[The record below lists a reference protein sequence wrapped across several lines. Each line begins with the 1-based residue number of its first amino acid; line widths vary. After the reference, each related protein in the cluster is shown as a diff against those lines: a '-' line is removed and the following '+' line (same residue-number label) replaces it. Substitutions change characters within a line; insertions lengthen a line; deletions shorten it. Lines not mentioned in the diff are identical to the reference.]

1 MLQARRSTS
10 SYSCQ
15 SRAISLLSTLM
26 KKPDLTPGEMS
37 KARKNFYLF
46 NLFNVISF
54 SLLGG
59 NIITLYALKLGA
71 GNFLVGM
78 LSSFIFLGTFFILI
92 GRLLV
97 PKLGMVKLMGR
108 FWIIRYLMM
117 IPLLAAPLL
126 SLIGLQAAIP
136 IVLTASVLGFQ
147 ISRGIAIT
155 SYNPLIGSLSS
166 EKTRGSFLARVKVI
180 EHVTILVMGIGMAFL
195 LGGSAPL
202 YIYSFFFLSGI
213 LTGIIGARFL
223 LQLPEPRQSPESLSE
238 KLISSLGK
246 SFKEKTLRKFMINN
260 FLITMLTAM
269 VTPFLIVYMKTIYN
283 QPDSSIVFFTVF
295 GSLGVILMALISG
308 FLIDKLGAKPLYF
321 NFTGVLTLILL
332 PVAFVPVLTTHS
344 SIWIFSALIFFFQ
357 NMGKFGII
365 NSGQLYFLA
374 AIKVEQRLNLGII
387 YLLTRGLAGGIG
399 SLLGGVILVWLQ
411 IAFDGRMIAVF
422 RIYFGSVA
430 FLFTIA
436 LFMVNKMESLGAY
449 SIRHTMSVIFSPRD
463 LRAIGLLNRLG
474 KAKSERQEKDTI
486 RAMAE
491 SGSGLTIEEIL
502 AHLKS
507 PRFTIRAEALNALY
521 RLPLDEHAV
530 RALISDVKNHDF
542 TTAYIAADILG
553 TKKIEQGKN
562 ILRKQLQSR
571 DYFLGGKC
579 MVALAKLDDR
589 KSIPLIEKIVAET
602 ANSRLIIHGASAL
615 EIFRSISSIPLLLT
629 KLEKKTSPFLR
640 DEIILSIAGILSMA
654 KWFYPIYTS
663 FLEKSSEGISLLID
677 SISQSRVE
685 DTMRKELNDLV
696 QNILTKER
704 QLFNKTARML
714 LESLPAKDK
723 NISTVITEAL
733 ENEQLKVLDRLYF
746 LIGAV
751 IIHIYTSEAKYL

>member
-1 MLQARRSTS
+1 
-10 SYSCQ
+10 
-15 SRAISLLSTLM
+15 M
-26 KKPDLTPGEMS
+26 KKPDLTPGEMT
-37 KARKNFYLF
+37 KARKNFYFF

-54 SLLGG
+54 SLLSG

-71 GNFLVGM
+71 GNFLVGL
-78 LSSFIFLGTFFILI
+78 LSSFVFLGTLFILI

-97 PKLGMVKLMGR
+97 PKLGMVKLMGS

-136 IVLTASVLGFQ
+136 IILTASVLGFQ
-147 ISRGIAIT
+147 VARGIAIT
-155 SYNPLIGSLSS
+155 SYNPMIGSLSS
-166 EKTRGSFLARVKVI
+166 EKTRGSFLAMVRII
-180 EHVTILVMGIGMAFL
+180 EHVTILVMGIGMALL

-202 YIYSFFFLSGI
+202 YIYSLFFLIGI

-223 LQLPEPRQSPESLSE
+223 LQLPEPRQSPESLTE
-238 KLISSLGK
+238 KLLKSLVK
-246 SFKEKTLRKFMINN
+246 SLKEKTLRKFTINN

-269 VTPFLIVYMKTIYN
+269 VTPFLIVYMKTVYS

-295 GSLGVILMALISG
+295 GSLGAIFMAFISG

-321 NFTGVLTLILL
+321 NFTGILTLILL
-332 PVAFVPVLTTHS
+332 PVAFSPVLTKPL

-365 NSGQLYFLA
+365 NSGQVYFLA
-374 AIKVEQRLNLGII
+374 AIEPEQRLNLGII

-399 SLLGGVILVWLQ
+399 SLLGGVILVSLQ
-411 IAFDGRMIAVF
+411 IVFGGRMIDVF
-422 RIYFGSVA
+422 RLYFGSLA
-430 FLFTIA
+430 LFFTIA

-463 LRAIGLLNRLG
+463 LRAISLLNRLD
-474 KAKSERQEKDTI
+474 KSRTLSQEKDAI

-491 SGSGLTIEEIL
+491 SGSGLTLEEIL
-502 AHLKS
+502 IRLKS

-521 RLPLDEHAV
+521 QLPLDEHAV
-530 RALISDVKNHDF
+530 QALISEVKNHSF

-553 TKKIEQGKN
+553 IKEIKQGIK
-562 ILRKQLQSR
+562 ILRKQLRSR

-579 MVALAKLDDR
+579 MVALSKLDDR
-589 KSIPLIEKIVAET
+589 ESIPRIEEIVAET

-615 EIFRSISSIPLLLT
+615 EIYRSISSIPVLLT

-654 KWFYPIYTS
+654 EWFYPIYTS

-677 SISQSRVE
+677 SINQGRVK
-685 DTMRKELNDLV
+685 DTLRKELNNLA
-696 QNILTKER
+696 QNILTNER
-704 QLFNKTARML
+704 QLFKETAGAL
-714 LESLPAKDK
+714 LKSLPAEKK
-723 NISTVITEAL
+723 SISAVITGAL
-733 ENEQLKVLDRLYF
+733 ENEQLKPLDRLYF
-746 LIGAV
+746 LVGAA
-751 IIHIYTSEAKYL
+751 IIRLYTT

>member
-1 MLQARRSTS
+1 M
-10 SYSCQ
+10 
-15 SRAISLLSTLM
+15 
-26 KKPDLTPGEMS
+26 TPGEMT
-37 KARKNFYLF
+37 KARKNFYFF
-46 NLFNVISF
+46 NLFNVVSF
-54 SLLGG
+54 SLLSG

-71 GNFLVGM
+71 GNFLVGI
-78 LSSFIFLGTFFILI
+78 LSSFIFLGTLFILI

-136 IVLTASVLGFQ
+136 IILTASVFGFQ
-147 ISRGIAIT
+147 VARGIAIT
-155 SYNPLIGSLSS
+155 SYNPIIGSLSS
-166 EKTRGSFLARVKVI
+166 EKTRGSFLARVRVI
-180 EHVTILVMGIGMAFL
+180 EHVVILVMGIGMAFL

-213 LTGIIGARFL
+213 LTGIIGARFI
-223 LQLPEPRQSPESLSE
+223 LQLPEPRQNPESLTE
-238 KLISSLGK
+238 KLLKSLVK
-246 SFKEKTLRKFMINN
+246 SLKEKTLRKFTINN

-269 VTPFLIVYMKTIYN
+269 VTPFLIVYMKTVYS

-295 GSLGVILMALISG
+295 GSLGAIIMALISG

-321 NFTGVLTLILL
+321 TFTGVLTLILL
-332 PVAFVPVLTTHS
+332 PVAFSPVLTKPL
-344 SIWIFSALIFFFQ
+344 SIWVFSALIFFFQ

-365 NSGQLYFLA
+365 NSGQVYFLA
-374 AIKVEQRLNLGII
+374 AIKVEERLNLGII

-411 IAFDGRMIAVF
+411 IVFDNRMIDVF
-422 RIYFGSVA
+422 RVYFGSVA
-430 FLFTIA
+430 LFFIIA

-449 SIRHTMSVIFSPRD
+449 SIRHTMSIIFSPRD
-463 LRAIGLLNRLG
+463 LRAIGLLNRLD
-474 KAKSERQEKDTI
+474 KAKTLRQEKDTI

-491 SGSGLTIEEIL
+491 SGSGLTTEEIL
-502 AHLKS
+502 TRLKS

-521 RLPLDEHAV
+521 QLPMDKHAV
-530 RALISDVKNHDF
+530 QALISEVKNHAF

-553 TKKIEQGKN
+553 VKEIKQGT
-562 ILRKQLQSR
+562 IVLRKQLRSR

-589 KSIPLIEKIVAET
+589 ESIPRIEKIVAKT
-602 ANSRLIIHGASAL
+602 SNSRLIIHGASAM
-615 EIFRSISSIPLLLT
+615 EIYRSISSIPLLLT

-654 KWFYPIYTS
+654 EWFYPIYTS
-663 FLEKSSEGISLLID
+663 FLEKSSEGIPLLID
-677 SISQSRVE
+677 SINKRRVK
-685 DTMRKELNDLV
+685 DTIRRELNDLA
-696 QNILTKER
+696 QNILTGER
-704 QLFNKTARML
+704 QLFEKSARSL
-714 LESLPAKDK
+714 LESLPAEKK
-723 NISTVITEAL
+723 YISAVITGAL
-733 ENEQLKVLDRLYF
+733 ENERLKPLDRLYF
-746 LIGAV
+746 LVGAV
-751 IIHIYTSEAKYL
+751 IIRLYTA